1 MSLVSTQAKLPRH
14 AVLSAGPERSHSQA
28 LLELFAPR
36 ARDFDLHAVPEL
48 NVAVAAGRFEQRVHA
63 IELHDGRAVDAE
75 KARGVELVL
84 QVLHRFA
91 NEVLTVAHDQLG
103 VRPAG
108 QDVVDLR
115 HRDEADFPARL
126 DGNALEIPRPYA
138 RPCARRRLP
147 DWCLPAWLLQ

>member
-1 MSLVSTQAKLPRH
+1 MSWGRTICCDNAAAVATWFESVSTHGRAT
-14 AVLSAGPERSHSQA
+14 AAASASISREHIFSSGSHSEA

-36 ARDFDLHAVPEL
+36 ARDLDLHAVPEL

-91 NEVLTVAHDQLG
+91 NEVLAVAHDQLR

-108 QDVVDLR
+108 QDVVDVR
-115 HRDEADFPARL
+115 HRDEAD
-126 DGNALEIPRPYA
+126 
-138 RPCARRRLP
+138 
-147 DWCLPAWLLQ
+147 